1 MLLILFSICLSLF
14 VLATNDTESISIPRS
29 TVLPGLLTGLTCDP
43 KEGVNATDN
52 GTTRSDAT
60 TAFSSSSTEELQEFL
75 NAASLDVDETSFPSF
90 EEWRRQNLENAG
102 QSSEDDLGERQQRKL
117 ENDSAHVG
125 DQQPGYED
133 NKIEEDMEGWLTP
146 ENVNNDHPGADG
158 KVYKDRFNYA
168 SFDCAATIMKTNA
181 DTKGAPNILIENKDT
196 YLLNKCSSQN
206 KFVIIELCQD
216 ILVDTVAIA
225 NFEFFS
231 SMFRHI
237 RISVSDRF
245 PVTNDGW
252 HNLGEFEAA
261 SVRNVQHFYIK
272 NPLIWARYLQV
283 EFLSHW
289 GNEFY
294 CPISLVRV
302 HGTTMMDEYKNQEE
316 KERRQQQQQQEK
328 EAGTSTITQESTATA
343 VTSTE
348 ELVQESRQTNTNI
361 TFESPQSKSTE
372 TPPVYQE
379 LLHNETRSKNMSL
392 PKSNVSVSNL
402 SPLVLNESCSWD
414 EYLKDH
420 DFNPVVHNH
429 TTEGA
434 DSNKNSTGTQHT
446 LAQQTS
452 AEPKTQDS
460 IYQTIMKRLS
470 LLESNATLS
479 LKYIEEQ
486 SQNLRDLLMKI
497 EKKQNMRI
505 ELFFNEFNKSVV
517 DQLELFQTQ
526 YSNLLMQTVYDLESQ
541 RRRSDRDVS
550 ELSSRLSLLADELVY
565 QKKIGLAQ
573 AIVLLVILAFV
584 IITRGTQVDSY
595 AVSAINQSSHRFI
608 QSWGPALPS
617 WPGSPLSTPRS
628 PPNRGYV
635 FVGNSGDEHAQSEE
649 DERPPFS
656 KGHQSS
662 LSTNDLSIYQD
673 RYYNS
678 YVYDDDDDDDD
689 DDNDDNDDFD
699 NDEFYDSDTFLWHEP
714 LEKSNQGTKNAA
726 PYPTPKPEDS
736 P

>member
-1 MLLILFSICLSLF
+1 MLLILFTISLSLF
-14 VLATNDTESISIPRS
+14 VLAANDTDYTLIPPQSRTLS
-29 TVLPGLLTGLTCDP
+29 GLLAEPTCDLQ
-43 KEGVNATDN
+43 ESV
-52 GTTRSDAT
+52 DAT
-60 TAFSSSSTEELQEFL
+60 GNDTTHTDTATAFSSSSTEELQEFL

-90 EEWRRQNLENAG
+90 EEWRRQNLEKAG
-102 QSSEDDLGERQQRKL
+102 QSSEDDLGERQQRKT
-117 ENDSAHVG
+117 ENDSVQME
-125 DQQPGYED
+125 DKQPDYED
-133 NKIEEDMEGWLTP
+133 SNIEEDMEGWLTP
-146 ENVNNDHPGADG
+146 ENVNTDHPGAEG

-181 DTKGAPNILIENKDT
+181 DTKGAANILIENKDT

-245 PVTNDGW
+245 PVANEGW

-261 SVRNVQHFYIK
+261 SVRNLQYFYIK

-328 EAGTSTITQESTATA
+328 AVGSSTTKQEPTATVSSRGEVLQETEQTDTNIRVESTSVHQKLT
-343 VTSTE
+343 
-348 ELVQESRQTNTNI
+348 
-361 TFESPQSKSTE
+361 K
-372 TPPVYQE
+372 TPPLHQE
-379 LLHNETRSKNMSL
+379 LLNNETSSKNVSL
-392 PKSNVSVSNL
+392 PRSNVSVSNI

-414 EYLKDH
+414 DYLKDH
-420 DFNPVVHNH
+420 DFNPVVHND
-429 TTEGA
+429 TTVA
-434 DSNKNSTGTQHT
+434 DDDNKNSTGTQNT
-446 LAQQTS
+446 LTAHQTS

-550 ELSSRLSLLADELVY
+550 ALSSRLSLLADELVY
-565 QKKIGLAQ
+565 QKKVGLAQ
-573 AIVLLVILAFV
+573 AVVLLVILAFV

-608 QSWGPALPS
+608 QSWGPAFSS

-628 PPNRGYV
+628 PPTRGYV

-649 DERPPFS
+649 DERVFK

-662 LSTNDLSIYQD
+662 LSTNDLSIYQE

-678 YVYDDDDDDDD
+678 YDDDD
-689 DDNDDNDDFD
+689 DDNDDNEDFD
-699 NDEFYDSDTFLWHEP
+699 NDEFYDSDSFPQHEP
-714 LEKSNQGTKNAA
+714 VEKSNGRVSDAS
-726 PYPTPKPEDS
+726 PYPTPKPDDS

>member
-1 MLLILFSICLSLF
+1 M
-14 VLATNDTESISIPRS
+14 NDTEFISIPRS
-29 TVLPGLLTGLTCDP
+29 TALPGLLTELTCDP
-43 KEGVNATDN
+43 KEGVNVTGN
-52 GTTRSDAT
+52 GTIQSDT
-60 TAFSSSSTEELQEFL
+60 TTTFSSSSTEELQEFL

-90 EEWRRQNLENAG
+90 EEWRRQNLEKAG
-102 QSSEDDLGERQQRKL
+102 QSSEDDLGERQQRKI
-117 ENDSAHVG
+117 ENDSAQIG
-125 DQQPGYED
+125 DQQPDYED
-133 NKIEEDMEGWLTP
+133 SKIEEDMEGWLTP
-146 ENVNNDHPGADG
+146 ENVNKDHPGADG

-245 PVTNDGW
+245 PVANDGW

-261 SVRNVQHFYIK
+261 SVRNLQYFYIK

-316 KERRQQQQQQEK
+316 KERRQQQQQEEK
-328 EAGTSTITQESTATA
+328 EKVKERDAFMTIRSTSSAA
-343 VTSTE
+343 SSTE
-348 ELVQESRQTNTNI
+348 ESVQETREPTASI
-361 TFESPQSKSTE
+361 TSESTPDKLTKSSLE
-372 TPPVYQE
+372 HQE
-379 LLHNETRSKNMSL
+379 LLNNETSPKNVSL
-392 PKSNVSVSNL
+392 PKSNVSVSNI

-414 EYLKDH
+414 EYLKAH
-420 DFNPVVHNH
+420 DLNPVIHND
-429 TTEGA
+429 TAIVSDT
-434 DSNKNSTGTQHT
+434 NKNSTGTQHT
-446 LAQQTS
+446 LVQQTS

-517 DQLELFQTQ
+517 EQLELFQTQ

-550 ELSSRLSLLADELVY
+550 ALSSRLSLLADELVY
-565 QKKIGLAQ
+565 QKKVGLAQ

-595 AVSAINQSSHRFI
+595 AVTAINQSSHRFI
-608 QSWGPALPS
+608 PSWGPALSS

-635 FVGNSGDEHAQSEE
+635 FVSNSGDEQAQSEE
-649 DERPPFS
+649 DDRPRFS

-678 YVYDDDDDDDD
+678 YDYDDDED
-689 DDNDDNDDFD
+689 DDNDNDDNEDFID
-699 NDEFYDSDTFLWHEP
+699 NDEFYDSDSYLRHEP
-714 LEKSNQGTKNAA
+714 LERSNEGIKSAS
-726 PYPTPKPEDS
+726 PYPTPKPDDC
-736 P
+736 